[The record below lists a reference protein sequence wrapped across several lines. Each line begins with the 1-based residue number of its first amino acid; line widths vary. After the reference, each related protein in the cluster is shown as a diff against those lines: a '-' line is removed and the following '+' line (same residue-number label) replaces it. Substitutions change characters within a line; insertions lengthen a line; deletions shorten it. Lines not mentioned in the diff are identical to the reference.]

1 MLRRA
6 KHLKSR
12 IKELFRKE
20 SAAELGQPHAQAQDA
35 PERAIPSLLA
45 KRDLW
50 LEAFEKLPKD
60 TQRQL
65 QRDNATQGPHNQ
77 QIQELLNLVKKK
89 QEECERKFW
98 RLRVG
103 DHEIVLRD
111 YAATIVG
118 CWQKIGDIAIQFAPP
133 QASIPWSAVK
143 ALLQITVTE
152 SAQMYALLAS
162 ADRIVRVINRGQI
175 YELVYTTETT
185 PELALNNLQAALIDL
200 YSAALEL
207 LANSTKLLDKSTIT
221 RTLHSMLHPGETVDL
236 FSNLVKHESELARE
250 AQACESRRRADADA
264 SLMRL
269 LRELEVPL
277 TRVDDKVS
285 SLLERI
291 DDSER
296 LAILEWIS
304 AVPYRKHHN
313 TVKEDRTPGTCQWLL
328 RHPRFYEWADAS
340 SSVILWLQGSPGAGK
355 TFLTSAVIDHVEG
368 ILSSSP
374 NHEGFAF
381 FYCNRHETHRREPL
395 SVLRSYV
402 RQLSTTAFNPESMRA
417 KLRSLCQETRL
428 KGAHLTLATC
438 QDQLLESVN
447 LYPQTTLVLDAL
459 DECEP
464 ETRARLIDTIEFL
477 LKNSERPLKVF
488 ISSRPDVDIRDR
500 LLSQPNIEI
509 RATDNQDDIA
519 KFVNEEIIKHRRW
532 GKIAAPLRT
541 RIVDTL
547 LDRSQG
553 MFQWASLQIK
563 QLLELQ
569 TQAAITD
576 RLGKLPIDLE
586 AAYDEIYGKIAA
598 RNEHDKAIAD
608 RAFMWVMCANPP
620 LRSADLLSAIR
631 LDPEN
636 DAVQF
641 SDDEL
646 DENLLADICNNL
658 LVLDSQ
664 RRVWRFSHLSVAEY
678 FEKNH
683 WSLRQAHCHAAAAC
697 LMLLMM
703 NKVDSS
709 GYWSGRREGAW
720 EWGPHPRSILHPDHL
735 FQRYC
740 CHHWITHVQAQEGSE
755 VDPRLARRLKAFLGS
770 PSRSS
775 AQYRAWQLQ
784 TAGDSAFHNGWSPA
798 RSNLVIL
805 LSDHFPPDSGPMFTI
820 CRFGFYSV
828 LSDWWAN
835 EEMPLSLTTKQ
846 GDNLLTLAAV
856 GGHKPII
863 EALLRRGMK
872 LNTPLN
878 NKWGSALATVVAH
891 GSLEIVQFLVEKG
904 ADVNMPLHTGDYG
917 SALAAAASYSGDIKT
932 IEFLLEKGADVNM
945 PLPTGDYGS
954 ALAAAACS
962 AGTDV
967 VRFLVEKGA
976 DVNMPLQIGNYGSA
990 LAAAVA
996 LAAAACSGYTEVV
1009 RFLVEKGADVNM
1021 PLQTGRYGSALAAA
1035 ACEGYPKVVGLL
1047 LEKGADVNMPLQ
1059 AGPYGSALEAAADKG
1074 QAACVEI
1081 LVEAGARQTY
1091 GLNTRTDK
1099 VREYAPVA

>member
-111 YAATIVG
+111 YAVTIVG
-118 CWQKIGDIAIQFAPP
+118 CLQKIGDIAIQFAPP

-143 ALLQITVTE
+143 ALLQKEVQITVTE
-152 SAQMYALLAS
+152 SAQMCALLAS

-221 RTLHSMLHPGETVDL
+221 RTLHSILHSGETADL

-250 AQACESRRRADADA
+250 AQACESRRSADADT

-277 TRVDDKVS
+277 TRVDEKVS
-285 SLLERI
+285 SLLERV

-304 AVPYRKHHN
+304 AVPYRKHHD
-313 TVKEDRTPGTCQWLL
+313 TVKEARTRGTCQWLL
-328 RHPRFYEWADAS
+328 QHQRFREWANAS
-340 SSVILWLQGSPGAGK
+340 FSVIMWLQGSPGAGK

-368 ILSSSP
+368 ILSTAP

-381 FYCNRHETHRREPL
+381 FYCNRHETDRREPL

-709 GYWSGRREGAW
+709 GYWSGRREG
-720 EWGPHPRSILHPDHL
+720 
-735 FQRYC
+735 
-740 CHHWITHVQAQEGSE
+740 
-755 VDPRLARRLKAFLGS
+755 
-770 PSRSS
+770 
-775 AQYRAWQLQ
+775 
-784 TAGDSAFHNGWSPA
+784 
-798 RSNLVIL
+798 
-805 LSDHFPPDSGPMFTI
+805 
-820 CRFGFYSV
+820 
-828 LSDWWAN
+828 
-835 EEMPLSLTTKQ
+835 
-846 GDNLLTLAAV
+846 DNLLTLAAV

-990 LAAAVA
+990 LAAAVCNGIFGEIKTVEFLVEKGADINMPLPIGYFGSA